1 MSPLSR
7 RRDMAALGLPRPRP
21 HVPTMRVALALIT
34 LAVAAPVTAQTWMGP
49 GVSQGDLQRY
59 RIEQQRLRSA
69 EQAAFARQQA
79 LNSRL
84 TQLEVEAARQP
95 EPYIPYVA
103 PLPRTGTTPSVA
115 GATQRREAVSE
126 GVGQIDDWLDRRP
139 R

>member
-1 MSPLSR
+1 
-7 RRDMAALGLPRPRP
+7 
-21 HVPTMRVALALIT
+21 MRVALALIA
-34 LAVAAPVTAQTWMGP
+34 LSAAGPVMAQTWMGP

-79 LNSRL
+79 LSSRL

-95 EPYIPYVA
+95 EPYIPYVQ
-103 PLPRTGTTPSVA
+103 PLPRTSGTPSVA
-115 GATQRREAVSE
+115 GATQRREAVSN

-139 R
+139 N

>member
-1 MSPLSR
+1 
-7 RRDMAALGLPRPRP
+7 
-21 HVPTMRVALALIT
+21 MRVAIVLIA
-34 LAVAAPVTAQTWMGP
+34 LAVAGPVTAQTWMGP

-84 TQLEVEAARQP
+84 TRLQVEAARQP
-95 EPYIPYVA
+95 EPYIPHVQ
-103 PLPRTGTTPSVA
+103 PLPRTSGQPSVA
-115 GATQRREAVSE
+115 GASQRREAVSE
-126 GVGQIDDWLDRRP
+126 GVGQIDDWLDRDP